1 MTLLPRCCQGACG
14 LWMIV
19 GGVSWTGI
27 HFAGA
32 VAGGRGGRGGERREE
47 DHTNHNFIGFN
58 LHCLITEKGRVNLLK
73 CCGFHRK
80 GICTKT
86 KNK

>member
-1 MTLLPRCCQGACG
+1 MTRLPRCCQGACG

-32 VAGGRGGRGGERREE
+32 VAGGRGGGGEKGEKK
-47 DHTNHNFIGFN
+47 TIPTTTS
-58 LHCLITEKGRVNLLK
+58 LVLIRTVSLQKKAVNLLIK
-73 CCGFHRK
+73 NVVDSTEK
-80 GICTKT
+80 ASAQKPKT
-86 KNK
+86 